1 MKKQLGRTQEITCLT
16 RNTNIKTNEDGATG
30 VKKTGRMASFDP
42 NQTST
47 TYLKDQ
53 FQGVL
58 KRRKSRQSNFAP
70 GSIDFH
76 YAGDTSTF
84 HHLIKQR

>member
-42 NQTST
+42 N
-47 TYLKDQ
+47 
-53 FQGVL
+53 
-58 KRRKSRQSNFAP
+58 
-70 GSIDFH
+70 
-76 YAGDTSTF
+76 
-84 HHLIKQR
+84 